1 MAKSKKEKQQS
12 AVEITEELAANGPAN
27 GKAVGVYFDKEKK
40 RFIMVTLDLYPD
52 LDSAQIIERETL
64 TGSKLAAMLKS
75 EVKLNQVL
83 NKTLKEK

>member
-1 MAKSKKEKQQS
+1 MAKSKKEK
-12 AVEITEELAANGPAN
+12 VEEVNLPYAN

-52 LDSAQIIERETL
+52 SDSAEIIERETL
-64 TGSKLAAMLKS
+64 TGSKLAAMLKG

>member
-1 MAKSKKEKQQS
+1 MAKSKKEK
-12 AVEITEELAANGPAN
+12 AEEVQAEAN

-52 LDSAQIIERETL
+52 SDSAEIIERETL